1 LILYRGNGPFA
12 GQWETGLQAGVFSIF
27 DLDSSSFDLV
37 NADYF
42 VAALGSYGIGGFS
55 GMARIFHQS
64 SHLGDEFLLRE
75 LSSLN
80 RLNVSYEGVDLKL
93 SYDLFDRALRFYGG
107 GGYLFDRDPS
117 SLKP

>member
-1 LILYRGNGPFA
+1 
-12 GQWETGLQAGVFSIF
+12 
-27 DLDSSSFDLV
+27 V

-42 VAALGSYGIGGFS
+42 RGAAREPWHWKLLGDGPN
-55 GMARIFHQS
+55 FHQS

-80 RLNVSYEGVDLKL
+80 RLNVRYEGLDLKL
-93 SYDLFDRALRFYGG
+93 SYDLLDRALRFYAG

-117 SLKP
+117 SLTPWST